1 MGGVA
6 FAFSAPK
13 TLDAAVQCTRLYM
26 RRRSAHGTSA
36 ILMDRHVMEVV
47 CRRMVMVVTCDLR
60 PRRKP
65 RRARARVLE
74 TWRGPE
80 RAAAHPLERA
90 ASALAP
96 DHAPD
101 PIHKE
106 ELSVGLR
113 VTCKICLW
121 ATLCGNAMG
130 GLGELERMA
139 ATACAS
145 TGTRRSNNVVAIA
158 ASGPTKP
165 CW

>member
-1 MGGVA
+1 
-6 FAFSAPK
+6 
-13 TLDAAVQCTRLYM
+13 
-26 RRRSAHGTSA
+26 
-36 ILMDRHVMEVV
+36 
-47 CRRMVMVVTCDLR
+47 MVMVVCDLR
-60 PRRKP
+60 PR
-65 RRARARVLE
+65 RARVLE
-74 TWRGPE
+74 TWRGVD
-80 RAAAHPLERA
+80 RARRATHCAVPLERA
-90 ASALAP
+90 ASP
-96 DHAPD
+96 R
-101 PIHKE
+101 IHKE

>member
-1 MGGVA
+1 MYPPVHA
-6 FAFSAPK
+6 APK
-13 TLDAAVQCTRLYM
+13 RAWNKRGHCYTHCIV
-26 RRRSAHGTSA
+26 
-36 ILMDRHVMEVV
+36 LMDRHVMEVV
-47 CRRMVMVVTCDLR
+47 CRRMVMVVYDLR

-80 RAAAHPLERA
+80 RAAHRIHLERA
-90 ASALAP
+90 GRPRPSP
-96 DHAPD
+96 R
-101 PIHKE
+101 IHKE

>member
-1 MGGVA
+1 MYPPVHDYA
-6 FAFSAPK
+6 APK
-13 TLDAAVQCTRLYM
+13 RAWNKCGHCIV
-26 RRRSAHGTSA
+26 
-36 ILMDRHVMEVV
+36 LMDRHVMEVV
-47 CRRMVMVVTCDLR
+47 ICRRMVMVICDLR

-65 RRARARVLE
+65 RRARAPGD
-74 TWRGPE
+74 TWRSGGPE
-80 RAAAHPLERA
+80 RAAHPLERA
-90 ASALAP
+90 ASP
-96 DHAPD
+96 RIP
-101 PIHKE
+101 KE

-113 VTCKICLW
+113 VYTWKICLW

>member
-1 MGGVA
+1 MYPPVH
-6 FAFSAPK
+6 
-13 TLDAAVQCTRLYM
+13 M
-26 RRRSAHGTSA
+26 RRRSAHGTSNKRGLC
-36 ILMDRHVMEVV
+36 IVLMDRHVMEVV
-47 CRRMVMVVTCDLR
+47 CRRMVMVVYDLR

-80 RAAAHPLERA
+80 RAAHPDPLTTLWVWTVERA
-90 ASALAP
+90 ACASARP
-96 DHAPD
+96 SPR
-101 PIHKE
+101 IHKE

-113 VTCKICLW
+113 VTWNLCLW
-121 ATLCGNAMG
+121 ATLCDNAMG

-158 ASGPTKP
+158 TSGPTKP